1 MPRFEENEILM
12 EEFKS
17 FELIESDDFKF
28 TSFASKKKDNDEDN
42 DADDDDFIED
52 EEEKEE
58 VGGNP
63 FDKEPTEQDILENDI
78 PLIDPED
85 DLLDDDEEVPYN

>member
-1 MPRFEENEILM
+1 MPRFEDTAILM
-12 EEFKS
+12 EELNS

-28 TSFASKKKDNDEDN
+28 AVFASKKKDDDEDN
-42 DADDDDFIED
+42 DSDDDDFSED
-52 EEEKEE
+52 EEEEE
-58 VGGNP
+58 NP
-63 FDKEPTEQDILENDI
+63 FDKEPTEQDLIENDL

>member
-12 EEFKS
+12 EELNS
-17 FELIESDDFKF
+17 FELIKSDDFKF
-28 TSFASKKKDNDEDN
+28 AVCTSKKKDDEGDN

-52 EEEKEE
+52 EEDEDDE
-58 VGGNP
+58 NP
-63 FDKEPTEQDILENDI
+63 FDKEPTEQDLIENDI

-85 DLLDDDEEVPYN
+85 DLLDDDDELPYN